1 HFEYVANSADESGD
15 RDLRIEVSAT
25 FYDSPHMNDS
35 QPVGSMDHLYDYEVV
50 EVFLLGS
57 DDRYLELEFA
67 PKGQYLVLQLH
78 GSGNVTK
85 YPLDLDSF
93 TAKIDGDK
101 WSGSCVV
108 PRDYLPPDLTKFN
121 AYGIHGTDPDRH
133 YLALSPTPYGK
144 YTDPNFHRLDYFQA
158 FELK

>member
-1 HFEYVANSADESGD
+1 MSYTITKTWNNGSIAVRDYIHEILSGVY
-15 RDLRIEVSAT
+15 LLSVG
-25 FYDSPHMNDS
+25 
-35 QPVGSMDHLYDYEVV
+35 QPSYLVLYDYEVV

-93 TAKIDGDK
+93 KAKIHGDK

-133 YLALSPTPYGK
+133 YLALFPTPYGK